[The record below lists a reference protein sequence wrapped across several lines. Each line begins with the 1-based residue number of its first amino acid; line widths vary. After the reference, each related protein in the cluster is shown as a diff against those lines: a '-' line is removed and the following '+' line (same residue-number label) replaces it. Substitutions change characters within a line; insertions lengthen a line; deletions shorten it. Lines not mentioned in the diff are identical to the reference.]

1 MVARARCERAGE
13 LPVHDAQDE
22 RRPCGP
28 VYAAGRRRASGG
40 GERHTDRCFA
50 DGAWPAERRCPRAAE
65 LAGREA
71 GVYRGSAA
79 HGRSAG
85 RKVLLAHDAGPYR
98 AAVRDTYGQNT
109 LGATL
114 STAQSLA
121 EGATPPD
128 ATAGG
133 GQRRLGLALLVIAT
147 AQLMVVLDAAIV
159 NVALPHIQRALGF
172 TGSGL
177 EWGVTA
183 SALTLAGLPLLPPPS
198 RHLLGPPRTF
208 IPRLLP

>member
-40 GERHTDRCFA
+40 GERHTDRCSA
-50 DGAWPAERRCPRAAE
+50 DAARPAQRSCPRAAE
-65 LAGREA
+65 LTARA
-71 GVYRGSAA
+71 AAVYRGSAA

-85 RKVLLAHDAGPYR
+85 RKVSLAHDAGPYR

-121 EGATPPD
+121 ERATPPD

-133 GQRRLGLALLVIAT
+133 RPRRLGLALRVIAT
-147 AQLMVVLDAAIV
+147 ARLLVRLDPAIV
-159 NVALPHIQRALGF
+159 YVCLPHLQPARDG
-172 TGSGL
+172 
-177 EWGVTA
+177 A
-183 SALTLAGLPLLPPPS
+183 S
-198 RHLLGPPRTF
+198 
-208 IPRLLP
+208 